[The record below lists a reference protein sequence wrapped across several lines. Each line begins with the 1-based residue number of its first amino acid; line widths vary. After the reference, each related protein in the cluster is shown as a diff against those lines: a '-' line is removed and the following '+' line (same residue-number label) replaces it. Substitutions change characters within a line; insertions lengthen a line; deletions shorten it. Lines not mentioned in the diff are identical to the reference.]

1 MGWPAITAVNLPSG
15 GPSPPLTALG
25 ARLLVNVN
33 ENLSLLG
40 AAFDGD
46 QPGPGPAIP
55 SSATGMA

>member
-46 QPGPGPAIP
+46 AEVFGLR
-55 SSATGMA
+55 TVLKF